1 MNLCAS
7 DAERVSQGVI
17 FSSFVL
23 GKNNTLE
30 FNFTKFHK
38 DLIIFILS
46 SLIFD
51 LKFCLL
57 LFNIV

>member
-7 DAERVSQGVI
+7 DAERVCQGVI

-30 FNFTKFHK
+30 LLNA
-38 DLIIFILS
+38 IRIRSYYFILS

>member
-23 GKNNTLE
+23 GKNNKLE

-38 DLIIFILS
+38 DSMLILS
-46 SLIFD
+46 SLMFD
-51 LKFCLL
+51 LNFCLL
-57 LFNIV
+57 SFVIV

>member
-7 DAERVSQGVI
+7 DVERVSQGVI

-30 FNFTKFHK
+30 LLNA
-38 DLIIFILS
+38 IGIRSYYFILS